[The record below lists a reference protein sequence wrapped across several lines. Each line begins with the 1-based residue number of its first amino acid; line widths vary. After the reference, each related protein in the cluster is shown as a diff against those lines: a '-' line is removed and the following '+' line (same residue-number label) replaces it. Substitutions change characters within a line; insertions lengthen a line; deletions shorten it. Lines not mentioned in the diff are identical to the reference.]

1 MTATFRRDGGSS
13 FCDGLD
19 SLMSGPVNVT
29 FYGVRGST
37 PCSDHK
43 YLRHGGNTSCVVIE
57 SPGDDPII
65 FDLGTGLRTYGEEIV
80 DRGVFHGTTLL
91 THFHWD
97 HVQGLP
103 FFAPLLREGASMSIY
118 APAPESGGTA
128 CEAFASFIRDPLF
141 PVTIEE
147 LPCTINTYDVADEWF
162 TVGGDKV
169 LARLVPHA
177 GRTLGFRVERLGLS
191 IAYVSDHQQP
201 ADGSLSIAAS
211 VAELAHDVD
220 LLIHDAQYTPE
231 QFDRKRTWGH
241 STIEY
246 AVHVAIECGAK
257 QLALF
262 HHDPTHDDDEL
273 DRLAVQAIETGER
286 HGVEVF
292 SACELMTVS
301 YEAR

>member
-1 MTATFRRDGGSS
+1 
-13 FCDGLD
+13 
-19 SLMSGPVNVT
+19 MSGPVNVT

-80 DRGVFHGTTLL
+80 DRGVFTGTTLL

-103 FFAPLLREGASMSIY
+103 FFAPLLRAGASMAIY
-118 APAPESGGTA
+118 APAPLSGGTA
-128 CEAFASFIRDPLF
+128 CEAFASFICDPLF
-141 PVTIEE
+141 PVTIDD
-147 LPCTINTYDVADEWF
+147 LPSTITTHDVADEWF

-169 LARLVPHA
+169 LARVVPHA
-177 GRTLGFRVERLGLS
+177 GRTLGFRVERHGRS
-191 IAYVSDHQQP
+191 IAYISDHQQP
-201 ADGSLSIAAS
+201 IDGSFSIADS

-231 QFDRKRTWGH
+231 QFARKATWGH

-246 AVHVAIECGAK
+246 AVHVAVECGAK

-262 HHDPTHDDDEL
+262 HHDPTHDDDALE
-273 DRLAVQAIETGER
+273 RLTADAVALGAAR
-286 HGVEVF
+286 GLEVF
-292 SACELMTVS
+292 SARELMTVS
-301 YEAR
+301 YDAR

>member
-1 MTATFRRDGGSS
+1 MTATFPCDGGSS
-13 FCDGLD
+13 FRDRLG
-19 SLMSGPVNVT
+19 SSMSGPVNVT

-57 SPGDDPII
+57 SPGDEPII

-80 DRGVFHGTTLL
+80 DRGVFSGTTLL

-147 LPCTINTYDVADEWF
+147 LPCTITTHDVADEWF
-162 TVGGDKV
+162 SVGGDKV
-169 LARLVPHA
+169 LARLVPHT
-177 GRTLGFRVERLGLS
+177 GRTLGFRVERHGRS
-191 IAYVSDHQQP
+191 VAYISDHQQP
-201 ADGSLSIAAS
+201 ACGSLAIADG
-211 VAELAHDVD
+211 VIELAHDVD
-220 LLIHDAQYTPE
+220 LLIHDAQYTTALFE
-231 QFDRKRTWGH
+231 KKRTWGH

-262 HHDPTHDDDEL
+262 HHDPTHDDDAL
-273 DRLAVQAIETGER
+273 DRLTAEAIDLGER

-292 SACELMTVS
+292 CACELMTVS
-301 YEAR
+301 HEGR